1 MSNKDFSVPTLLIEY
16 TDPLEG
22 FKGWLVMDRLRHR
35 LSAGGMRVQP
45 GLTSAHLVEMARNMT
60 RKMRL
65 ADLAVDGAKC
75 GIDYAPGSPGK
86 EAAIRRFLGAIQP
99 YISSRYSMGPDL
111 NVDMAELERAA
122 RPLGIPSVKMAVAKA
137 QGWELPYFLER
148 SDILA
153 EKVGSFTLG
162 QLRAG
167 YGVAAAALGTLA
179 MLGIDP
185 SQARVAIQGFG
196 TLGRATLFGL
206 AEAGCRIVA
215 IGDERQTLVC
225 ETLAGL
231 PAQRLLEHPAPL
243 LPEAALFPGTFS
255 RPRAEIFNC
264 PADLLIPAA
273 LENTVG
279 PEIAATLQVK
289 AVVPGA
295 NLAVPGASEL
305 ILQRRKILVLPDFLA
320 GCGGSLSMEGLYG
333 PADHPTA
340 RQVLDHVHDKM
351 QKLVKQ
357 VIGQSR
363 LDQCSPNEAALRI
376 IASRQD
382 YGDRRPYELIENA
395 RQPKVESCHA

>member
-1 MSNKDFSVPTLLIEY
+1 LPTLLIEY
-16 TDPLEG
+16 SDPLEG

-35 LSAGGMRVQP
+35 LSAGGMRVQT

-75 GIDYAPGSPGK
+75 GIDYNPGSPGK

-99 YISSRYSMGPDL
+99 YICSRYSMGPDL
-111 NVDMAELERAA
+111 NVDMGELERAA

-148 SDILA
+148 SQILN

-179 MLGIDP
+179 MLKIDP
-185 SQARVAIQGFG
+185 GQAWVSVQGYG

-206 AEAGCRIVA
+206 AEAGCRIAAV
-215 IGDERQTLVC
+215 GDERQTLIS
-225 ETLAGL
+225 ETPDGL
-231 PAQRLLEHPAPL
+231 PIRQLLEHPAPL
-243 LPEAALFPGTFS
+243 LPPATLFPGTRS
-255 RPRAEIFNC
+255 GPNTEIFNC
-264 PADLLIPAA
+264 PADLLVPAA
-273 LENTVG
+273 LENTVS
-279 PEIAATLQVK
+279 PKISATLGVK

-295 NLAVPGASEL
+295 NLAVSEASAL
-305 ILQRRKILVLPDFLA
+305 ILQQRNILVLPDFLV

-333 PADHPTA
+333 PQNHPTA
-340 RQVLDHVHDKM
+340 RQVLDHVRDKM

-357 VIGQSR
+357 VIEQSR
-363 LDQCSPNEAALRI
+363 HDQCSPNEAAMRI
-376 IASRQD
+376 IASRPD
-382 YGDRRPYELIENA
+382 HDDRRPYELT
-395 RQPKVESCHA
+395 